1 MLLRM
6 MLWHSFLWLSNIP
19 SCIYVHRDT
28 CMSYMVQSCPLY
40 SDAGGQGEAGACPG
54 HLTQRRQRP
63 EALCVFFI
71 RSSVVGCLGYFHV
84 LAIVISAA
92 MNVREHISFS
102 VRVFSRYLLG
112 NEIAGP
118 HASPVFSFLRNLCTV
133 LHVAVLVCIP
143 TNNVRRFP
151 FLHTLPSIYC
161 L

>member
-133 LHVAVLVCIP
+133 LRGGCANSHSHKQ
-143 TNNVRRFP
+143 RRGSP
-151 FLHTLPSIYC
+151 FLHTLSNTYY